1 MRIDAYNQINQIYS
15 TRKTVQSKRTS
26 SASPLDQVQ
35 ISSTGYDYQ
44 IAKQAVAKAPDIR
57 EDKVKAI
64 KSLVDS
70 GKYEVSSEDFAAKL
84 LEKYNE
90 KRGI

>member
-1 MRIDAYNQINQIYS
+1 MRIDAYNQINQIYNN
-15 TRKTVQSKRTS
+15 RKPVQSKRKS
-26 SASPLDQVQ
+26 SVSALDQVQ

-57 EDKVKAI
+57 EDKVKTI
-64 KSLVDS
+64 KSQVDS